1 MAWIQEQRMPLHLHV
16 EKGKEIRF
24 NQWRIMSMAE
34 FGFVSVTPG
43 MRFFVPD
50 NNSNYRQDEAKRKRD
65 DKERAEKRAREEA
78 AAAKKAAEENEKK
91 RQGNYMLM
99 FTRLFANPA
108 MYGFRC

>member
-1 MAWIQEQRMPLHLHV
+1 
-16 EKGKEIRF
+16 
-24 NQWRIMSMAE
+24 MAE
-34 FGFVSVTPG
+34 FGFVSITPG

-78 AAAKKAAEENEKK
+78 AAAKKAAEETEKN